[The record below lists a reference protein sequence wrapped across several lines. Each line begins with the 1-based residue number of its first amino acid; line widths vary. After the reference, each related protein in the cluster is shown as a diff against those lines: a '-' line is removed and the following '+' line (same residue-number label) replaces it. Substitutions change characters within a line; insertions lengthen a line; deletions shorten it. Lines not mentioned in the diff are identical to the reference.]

1 MDAFS
6 DSSQHEKAARRALR
20 HSDNLTLNIRRTNTI
35 RSMVESEAD
44 EAALRMAKIFVSH
57 TSADADWASWIG
69 FVLEEMGHKAFVDT
83 WEISGG
89 QDIMDWMDEHME
101 QADHV
106 LVVLSQANRGKIFA
120 DWERRSAL
128 WKSKGSKLDGFV
140 LPVFIDNCEASA
152 LMTPLRACTLMGL
165 GEQAAFDELK
175 AFLTPAVKPASR
187 PRFPGELRGSGRHAP
202 EFPPTKSFALTN
214 VPLPEPEHFLGRD
227 EALEKIGETLTRQ
240 KNSRVVIT
248 ALHGLHGVGKSTL
261 AAAYSHRTQRNWR
274 ATWWIAAQTEATLR
288 ADLAGLGVKMGWVDR
303 DAKEEGAVT
312 AVLARLRGEGDGIL
326 LIFDNAN
333 SVEEIRRYLP
343 INSGAKMLVTSNDEN
358 WRAIAETI
366 EIDVWPQ
373 EIGAEFLIERT
384 GRNEP
389 ADAVNLSRALGG
401 LPLAHE
407 QAGAYC
413 ERLGVSF
420 TEYLARFEEAPTK
433 LLNSERDASL
443 DYHNR
448 QTVAKAFAMAIE
460 KATKLHSAAARLIEY
475 LALLPPEPI
484 PLFYILEGRENLCEI
499 LSVLDDEGLDEA
511 VASLRSFALVYR
523 ETVEDERN
531 PSIRTETIRLHRL
544 VRVVASERLPCGERK
559 NALRSLIEAAVTVFP
574 DEVGANF
581 ECWPRARRLYAVV
594 YALVMDNTDLP
605 TGTEVSAVLLLH
617 RLASFNI
624 FLNADIDAA
633 IKLYAKLFKLVS
645 QKRIDLAAVPRG
657 FIARIGLKFL
667 NYMFELAMTPKGRSL
682 QKNLRG
688 GLVHITYILWEWSQI
703 SQLRSMKRIN
713 NDEFKLRQRRIM
725 QVPFLDASHF
735 FIESAIKL
743 KEIGGIENI
752 KLARMHL
759 DRALQM
765 QDQKNCKK
773 FCDTLCIIAEI
784 LTDLGG
790 DEDFKKSHDYL
801 LQAKQ
806 MYVDKFGIRH
816 RFTKDVSEKLSKL
829 EVAMGLVGSDSSLAD
844 VGGKR
849 TSL

>member
-1 MDAFS
+1 
-6 DSSQHEKAARRALR
+6 
-20 HSDNLTLNIRRTNTI
+20 
-35 RSMVESEAD
+35 MVESEVD

-69 FVLEEMGHKAFVDT
+69 FVLEEMGHEAFVDT

-165 GEQAAFDELK
+165 GEQDAFDELK

-288 ADLAGLGVKMGWVDR
+288 ADLAGLGVKMGWVDK

-358 WRAIAETI
+358 WRAVAETV

-373 EIGAEFLIERT
+373 EIGAKFLIERT

-389 ADAVNLSRALGG
+389 ADALNLSRALGG

-433 LLNSERDASL
+433 LLNSGRDASP
-443 DYHNR
+443 DYHNG
-448 QTVAKAFAMAIE
+448 QTAAKAFAMAIE

-499 LSVLDDEGLDEA
+499 LSILDDEGLDEA

-531 PSIRTETIRLHRL
+531 TSIRTETIRLHRL
-544 VRVVASERLPCGERK
+544 VRLVASERLPCGERK
-559 NALRSLIEAAVTVFP
+559 NALRSLIEATVTVFP
-574 DEVGANF
+574 DEVGVNF

-605 TGTEVSAVLLLH
+605 TGTEMSAVLLLH

-624 FLNADIDAA
+624 FLNADIDTA
-633 IKLYAKLFKLVS
+633 IKIYAKLFKLLS
-645 QKRIDLAAVPRG
+645 QNRIDLALAPTGYFGR
-657 FIARIGLKFL
+657 IALKIV
-667 NYMFELAMTPKGRSL
+667 NHVFELAMNPKSSSL
-682 QKNLRG
+682 QSVRG
-688 GLVHITYILWEWSQI
+688 ALLHLAYIWGEWSQI
-703 SQLRSMKRIN
+703 SHLRAMNRITK
-713 NDEFKLRQRRIM
+713 DEFKLRQSRMM
-725 QVPFLDASHF
+725 QVSVNDASHF
-735 FIESAIKL
+735 FIASAIKL
-743 KEIGGIENI
+743 KEIGGNENI
-752 KLARMHL
+752 KLARLHL
-759 DRALQM
+759 ERALQM
-765 QDQKNCKK
+765 QDPRNCKK
-773 FCDTLCIIAEI
+773 FGDTLCVLAEI

-790 DEDFKKSHDYL
+790 DENFKEAHAHL
-801 LQAKQ
+801 LRAKQ
-806 MYVDKFGIRH
+806 MYIDKFGIRH

-829 EVAMGLVGSDSSLAD
+829 EVSTGSVCSDSSLSD
-844 VGGKR
+844 VAAKR
-849 TSL
+849 ISL